1 MQDEPTMRTY
11 PARRSAALHSVSVSE
26 RSAARPAAEVA
37 ASGDALAAYRVTE
50 RPYYREV
57 GDEVAL
63 YETAYS
69 VRMPMMLK
77 GPTGCGKT
85 RFVEYMAWKL
95 GKPLITVACNEDMT
109 ASDLV
114 GRFLLDAQG
123 TRWQDGPLALAARF
137 GAICYLDEVV
147 EARQDTTVVIHP
159 LTDARRILPLEKKGE
174 IVRAHPDFQLVISY
188 NPGYQSLMKDLKQS
202 TKQRFGALDFNYP
215 EHEIEAEIVA
225 HESGVALEVA
235 KSLVHIAERARNL
248 KGHGLDE
255 GISTRMLIYA
265 GSLIAKGVAPLA
277 ACRVALVRPITDD
290 PDMRDALD
298 AAVTTYF

>member
-1 MQDEPTMRTY
+1 MNEDVQQYLIREQ
-11 PARRSAALHSVSVSE
+11 
-26 RSAARPAAEVA
+26 
-37 ASGDALAAYRVTE
+37 
-50 RPYYREV
+50 PYYRSV
-57 GDEVAL
+57 GDEVEL
-63 YETAYS
+63 YEAAYS

-114 GRFLLDAQG
+114 GRFLLDATG
-123 TRWQDGPLALAARF
+123 TRWQDGPLTVAARH
-137 GAICYLDEVV
+137 GALCYLDEVV

-159 LTDARRILPLEKKGE
+159 LTDARRVLPLDKKGE
-174 IVRAHPDFQLVISY
+174 LVRAHPDFQLVISY

-202 TKQRFGALDFNYP
+202 TKQRFGALDFSYP
-215 EHEIEAEIVA
+215 EHTIEGEIATHEAGVSESVA
-225 HESGVALEVA
+225 GKLVA
-235 KSLVHIAERARNL
+235 IAERARNL

-255 GISTRMLIYA
+255 GISTRMLVHA
-265 GSLIAKGVAPLA
+265 GSLIARGVAPID